1 MRVAVARP
9 ARRARAPRARD
20 GLPRGRARAS
30 GSRRPSARTP
40 AARVHPFGRSARALV
55 PRHPRR
61 AADDGPVLALELRAW
76 APRRRLCRVAALR
89 ARQLPQVPACGRWV
103 PRGWQTDDAVPRPS
117 PCGPLQLRVALGHA
131 LPEGTRAGV
140 GVRGSCGGHLV
151 CVMSGVST

>member
-1 MRVAVARP
+1 M
-9 ARRARAPRARD
+9 RARHAEHARLGLETAFREDARALRARD
-20 GLPRGRARAS
+20 GLQRGRPRRGCIRLGVPRAR
-30 GSRRPSARTP
+30 
-40 AARVHPFGRSARALV
+40 V

-117 PCGPLQLRVALGHA
+117 PRGPLQLRVALGHA

-151 CVMSGVST
+151 CDVRLFELTF